1 MVIIMSK
8 THKHI
13 YSKYSRDA
21 ALLLGLYIQAA
32 RKEKKMT
39 AADMAS
45 RAGIS
50 RGTLYKIEH
59 GNLHCEL
66 GIVFEVA
73 AIAGILL
80 FEMSSVNLSMQV
92 ANMES
97 KLHLLPKRIQVSK
110 DFDDNF

>member
-1 MVIIMSK
+1 MNK
-8 THKHI
+8 KPKRI
-13 YSKYSRDA
+13 YSNYCQDA
-21 ALLLGLYIQAA
+21 ARLLGDLIQTS

-39 AADMAS
+39 AADLAS

-50 RGTLYKIEH
+50 RGTLFKIEH
-59 GNLHCEL
+59 GNLACEL

-73 AIAGILL
+73 AIAGISL
-80 FEMSSVNLSMQV
+80 FEMSPASLSVELAHV
-92 ANMES
+92 RS